1 METSGEKLYMGSAS
15 QDQFSDEEVDTDRL
29 IGKKASTGSPGSVS
43 GTGGQMKD
51 DSFVYETAAIATP
64 DLTSSGDG
72 VHLGGGGADV
82 DPAEKERLEQ
92 EWRDELQKTEDEIST
107 LRHVLSAKV
116 QHAADLKRKLG
127 ITPLNEIK
135 HDLSEGLKNI
145 KESGAYVKTGAVLKT
160 AGEKTSS
167 AISNLSTAVKGKL
180 GDVRNSNTF
189 KSFEERV
196 GNAYTTVKR
205 SRSVRLFTSSTPYQ
219 PQRNP
224 QEMSKVT
231 GSKSEDNFEDILTS
245 TSKDGGATATNNGTT
260 ATSPMATTTSTSPD
274 GSR

>member
-145 KESGAYVKTGAVLKT
+145 KESGAYRKTNEKLHNVQEKITSSQAYVKTGAVLKT

-196 GNAYTTVKR
+196 GNAYTTVK
-205 SRSVRLFTSSTPYQ
+205 
-219 PQRNP
+219 
-224 QEMSKVT
+224 SKVT